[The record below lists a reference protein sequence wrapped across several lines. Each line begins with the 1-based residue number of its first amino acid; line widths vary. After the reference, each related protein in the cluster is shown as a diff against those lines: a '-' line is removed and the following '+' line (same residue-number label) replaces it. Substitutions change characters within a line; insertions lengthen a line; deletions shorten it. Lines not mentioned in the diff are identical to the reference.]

1 MATVAR
7 YFDLVREMKDAY
19 NHRLRLVENAKKR
32 GIKPTARLFATTVP
46 TVRKWL
52 RRFEQRGPSG
62 LVTLSRARHHQ
73 AQKTPANR
81 EAQFV
86 ELRKVLP
93 TFGAR
98 RLIREFDLPIGHDA
112 LERIW
117 REHGL
122 IHKRRR
128 KYQRKQD
135 LAHIKASWA
144 LFQQIS
150 ADTKDL
156 DDIPRYWPQARR
168 LHLPVVQYTAR
179 DVRSGLLFWAFAQA
193 RSASASAV
201 FAARIQQHLDR
212 YGVSLRDLVWQTDNG
227 AEFKG
232 DFPVALGDSQH
243 VRIPPAAHTYQ
254 SDVETVHR
262 LEEDEFFDLEDFSSR
277 GEFLAK
283 VHTYQ
288 LYFNIAR
295 PNSHKENQSPWQI
308 IERLAPR
315 SPLELCLL
323 PPVFLDYY
331 LNDSGGYD
339 VGRLPYCFLS
349 VGNVLLRHLP
359 GFEGVTIYDSAAR
372 RFINSCLRAR
382 SSFICF
388 TDGLFS
394 ISRCT
399 WANSCSSCL
408 LRSASMQLSAS
419 SQVPSSASSNKISKN
434 IRRSCSSR
442 SAAISVGAIGSSAS
456 PATISAAKIFS
467 VSSPWYSR
475 VCFSCCASSRLNSS
489 ASTSMRISRRSAG
502 FPALPTSS

>member
-1 MATVAR
+1 MATPVR

-19 NHRLRLVENAKKR
+19 NHRLRLVESAKQR

-52 RRFEQRGPSG
+52 RRYQQRGPSG
-62 LVTLSRARHHQ
+62 LLPLSRARHHQ
-73 AQKTPANR
+73 PQKTPANT
-81 EAQFV
+81 EAQLV
-86 ELRKVLP
+86 ALRKTLP
-93 TFGAR
+93 TFGSR
-98 RLIREFDLPIGHDA
+98 RLIREFDLPIGHKA

-122 IHKRRR
+122 LKKRRR

-135 LAHIKASWA
+135 LAHIKARWA

-156 DDIPRYWPQARR
+156 DDIPRYWQQAQR

-179 DVRSGLLFWAFAQA
+179 EIRSGLLFWSFAQA

-201 FAARIQQHLDR
+201 FAARIQQHLHR

-227 AEFKG
+227 GEFKG
-232 DFPVALGDSQH
+232 DFPKALGDSQH

-288 LYFNIAR
+288 LYFNLAR

-315 SPLELCLL
+315 SPLQLCLL
-323 PPVFLDYY
+323 PPVFLDYH
-331 LNDSGGYD
+331 LNDLGGYD
-339 VGRLPYCFLS
+339 VGRLPYEVDSQRSRAHADFQS
-349 VGNVLLRHLP
+349 TRP
-359 GFEGVTIYDSAAR
+359 GPEPGEWKRNFCAA
-372 RFINSCLRAR
+372 LE
-382 SSFICF
+382 
-388 TDGLFS
+388 
-394 ISRCT
+394 
-399 WANSCSSCL
+399 
-408 LRSASMQLSAS
+408 
-419 SQVPSSASSNKISKN
+419 
-434 IRRSCSSR
+434 
-442 SAAISVGAIGSSAS
+442 
-456 PATISAAKIFS
+456 
-467 VSSPWYSR
+467 
-475 VCFSCCASSRLNSS
+475 LN
-489 ASTSMRISRRSAG
+489 
-502 FPALPTSS
+502 